1 MTCQPKGALCHDV
14 HRRAAFQEIAM
25 PTKPSSRRRVKCPCC
40 GKTITVEVV
49 SSLRPGDKH
58 LAALMTGTLNRATC
72 SDCKVEFLVE
82 TPLVYLDGQT
92 SFIVYLLE
100 PPEDGNTEA
109 LEREVDC
116 MATEVFSRENLERPL
131 VRLTFTY
138 PDFIEKIKL
147 RTLGYDDRLIE
158 YAKYQLFQNISKN
171 GCRNSST
178 SSCLIFPIA
187 TKISSFF
194 WSMTEKLT
202 SRCRSSM
209 CQWKISAPW
218 SRSSPKTWRCCKNWT
233 PYFRHVTSRPT
244 A

>member
-1 MTCQPKGALCHDV
+1 
-14 HRRAAFQEIAM
+14 
-25 PTKPSSRRRVKCPCC
+25 
-40 GKTITVEVV
+40 V

-158 YAKYQLFQNISKN
+158 YAKYQLFQNISEERLSKFQHKLLLDFSN
-171 GCRNSST
+171 RDEDKLVFLVYDRETNKPLSVVHVPMEDFRT
-178 SSCLIFPIA
+178 LEQEFAENLAMLQELDAIFP
-187 TKISSFF
+187 T
-194 WSMTEKLT
+194 
-202 SRCRSSM
+202 CHV
-209 CQWKISAPW
+209 SAD
-218 SRSSPKTWRCCKNWT
+218 RLI
-233 PYFRHVTSRPT
+233 
-244 A
+244 